1 MSVKYSGNKGRPMPK
16 MRYDHF
22 EKNPQQRG
30 TSDFNFNI
38 NFGDMPQVAE
48 MAATLGKMLK
58 ERERAAGLQ
67 LFHNPIPPRWLH
79 LTEWYGS
86 TKDFTE
92 EEVLQAVGILRPML
106 ASMQKPEAQLSTW
119 WQADV
124 GRAVPMLDVTPKE
137 PFQLINALVRSA
149 MQEVVGIHR
158 VPEPNEPYDP
168 HITTVYPKTYE
179 RTETA
184 EGVVNSI
191 HVEPVA
197 FTVNSLVLVRQH
209 WNDQN
214 HPNHYE
220 WEVIKEIPIGV

>member
-1 MSVKYSGNKGRPMPK
+1 MPK

-22 EKNPQQRG
+22 ENNPQQRG

-67 LFHNPIPPRWLH
+67 LFHSPIPPKWLH

-86 TKDFTE
+86 TKDFTQ

-106 ASMQKPEAQLSTW
+106 ASMQKLEAQLSTW
-119 WQADV
+119 WQAKE

-137 PFQLINALVRSA
+137 PFQRIYAMVRSVMQDVVDTIKKIQTIMNGKSLKKSQLARSRYLNQLRRILVWLRRFAAAALLAALVFA
-149 MQEVVGIHR
+149 VVC
-158 VPEPNEPYDP
+158 P
-168 HITTVYPKTYE
+168 
-179 RTETA
+179 
-184 EGVVNSI
+184 
-191 HVEPVA
+191 
-197 FTVNSLVLVRQH
+197 L
-209 WNDQN
+209 
-214 HPNHYE
+214 
-220 WEVIKEIPIGV
+220 

>member
-1 MSVKYSGNKGRPMPK
+1 MPK

-22 EKNPQQRG
+22 ENNPQQRG

-38 NFGDMPQVAE
+38 NFGDMPQFAE

-67 LFHNPIPPRWLH
+67 LFHNPIPPKWLH

-86 TKDFTE
+86 TKDFTQ

-106 ASMQKPEAQLSTW
+106 ASMQKLEAQLSTW
-119 WQADV
+119 WQAKE

-137 PFQLINALVRSA
+137 PFQRIYAMVRSV
-149 MQEVVGIHR
+149 MQDVVDTNKI
-158 VPEPNEPYDP
+158 PEPKEPYDP

-179 RTETA
+179 RTEAA
-184 EGVVNSI
+184 ESVVNSI

-197 FTVNSLVLVRQH
+197 FTVASIDLVRQY
-209 WNDQN
+209 WDNQEN
-214 HPNHYE
+214 PNHYE
-220 WEVIKEIPIGV
+220 WEVIEEIPIGAQ

>member
-1 MSVKYSGNKGRPMPK
+1 MPK

-22 EKNPQQRG
+22 ENNPQQRG

-48 MAATLGKMLK
+48 MTATLGRKLKMREQEANLK
-58 ERERAAGLQ
+58 M
-67 LFHNPIPPRWLH
+67 FHDPIPPEWLH
-79 LTEWYGS
+79 LTEWYGP
-86 TKDFTE
+86 TKDFTLR
-92 EEVLQAVGILRPML
+92 EVLQAARILRPML
-106 ASMQKPEAQLSTW
+106 AGIQKPEAQLSTW

-137 PFQLINALVRSA
+137 PFQQINTMARSA
-149 MQEVVGIHR
+149 MQQVVGIDS
-158 VPEPNEPYDP
+158 VTELKEPYDP

-184 EGVVNSI
+184 DGVVNSI

-197 FTVNSLVLVRQH
+197 FTVNSLVLVRQY

-214 HPNHYE
+214 YPNHYE
-220 WEVIKEIPIGV
+220 WEVIEEIPIGA